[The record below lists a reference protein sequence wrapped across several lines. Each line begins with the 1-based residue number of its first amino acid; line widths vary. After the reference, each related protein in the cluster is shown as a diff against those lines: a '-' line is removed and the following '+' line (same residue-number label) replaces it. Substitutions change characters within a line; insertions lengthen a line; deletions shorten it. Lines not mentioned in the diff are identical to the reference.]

1 MQQFQNYYP
10 VQMPTYP
17 NSYQQ
22 PMTSMSNPYLER
34 LAQMQQQHNLNTF
47 SAFGKIVE
55 SKDIV
60 KATDIPMD
68 GNIYYFPKAD
78 GTEVYGKRWLANGQT
93 QILAFKQVLDD
104 EPSNSA
110 SEELKTEIEVFNEFK
125 TAFEEWMES
134 VNCRLENIENSC
146 RQNST
151 QKSKKGVTENAE

>member
-1 MQQFQNYYP
+1 
-10 VQMPTYP
+10 MPMYQ
-17 NSYQQ
+17 NSYPS
-22 PMTSMSNPYLER
+22 PMMSTSNIYLDR
-34 LAQMQQQHNLNTF
+34 LSQMQAQQNLNTF

-104 EPSNSA
+104 EPSNSTNEDLKA
-110 SEELKTEIEVFNEFK
+110 ELGALDELKTTLK
-125 TAFEEWMES
+125 EWMES
-134 VNCRLENIENSC
+134 VNTRLESIENTC
-146 RQNST
+146 RQNAT
-151 QKSKKGVTENAE
+151 QKPKKGVTENAEQV